1 MCDMLQ
7 SPNSLCCHYS
17 LDSIAGKQRASANI
31 LILLQKQLSKNQ
43 LPGECREQQF
53 ELQAKYSADS
63 PVPES
68 FDRDIG
74 RFMLGPPKSVSGG
87 DKAKLK
93 VVVPSQVQ

>member
-1 MCDMLQ
+1 MPD
-7 SPNSLCCHYS
+7 
-17 LDSIAGKQRASANI
+17 G
-31 LILLQKQLSKNQ
+31 
-43 LPGECREQQF
+43 CREQQF

-74 RFMLGPPKSVSGG
+74 RFMLGPPKSASNG

-93 VVVPSQVQ
+93 VVLPRLVQQHQLA